1 MLKRESTMTC
11 LARSKTKPKASMTS
25 IQTKYSSSSLET
37 EGSRR
42 YLLKHLVDRW
52 VKWEVID
59 VVAEDKT
66 RWLR

>member
-1 MLKRESTMTC
+1 MLKRESTMTS
-11 LARSKTKPKASMTS
+11 LDRRKTKPKASTTS